1 MYSFYQTYLHFEN
14 DLMFFYENLTEFNN
28 EIDRNEICKIFVAFD
43 FLELFGIFWYLLESF
58 GWPKNRAVRVLL
70 ESFGILWN
78 LLESFGI
85 FWNLLESFGIFWNPL
100 VGQGLEQLDSI
111 WNLLESFG
119 RPRTGTVKI
128 ILEYF

>member
-1 MYSFYQTYLHFEN
+1 MKTYIHYSDKQ
-14 DLMFFYENLTEFNN
+14 
-28 EIDRNEICKIFVAFD
+28 I
-43 FLELFGIFWYLLESF
+43 LE
-58 GWPKNRAVRVLL
+58 V
-70 ESFGILWN
+70 WN

-85 FWNLLESFGIFWNPL
+85 FWNPLESFGIFWNPL